1 MTPVVDRYGRV
12 AVLLG
17 GKSGERE
24 VSLDSGRAVAKAL
37 QQAGLDVVPF
47 DPAERALHELQA
59 EGVTRVWNALHGG
72 DGEDGTIQGALAIL
86 GIPVTGSGVMA
97 SALAMDK
104 VRSKAVMAA
113 HGVRVVGGRV
123 LRRGAAL
130 PVDLDYPVFVKPS
143 NGGSS
148 LGALPVADAD
158 ALADAV
164 AVAHALDDT
173 VLIEPLLPG
182 PEYTVGVLDQ
192 RALPPIRIDAGNEF
206 YDHAAKYTSEE
217 TRFVCPAVA
226 ADSELGQRF
235 AAQSLAAFNALGCRG
250 WGRVDFMMDGEGVPC
265 VLEVNTVPGMTSH
278 SLVPHAAGVAGIDFQ
293 SLCLAILDTSF
304 AGEVH

>member
-1 MTPVVDRYGRV
+1 MTPVLDRYGRV
-12 AVLLG
+12 AVLFG

-24 VSLDSGRAVAKAL
+24 VSLDSGAAVADAL
-37 QQAGLDVVPF
+37 QQAGLDVVRF
-47 DPAERALHELQA
+47 DPAERALHELQS
-59 EGVTRVWNALHGG
+59 EGISRVWNALHGG
-72 DGEDGTIQGALAIL
+72 DGEDGTIQGALAML

-104 VRSKAVMAA
+104 MRSKAVMAA
-113 HGVRVVGGRV
+113 HGVRVVGGRT

-130 PVDLDYPVFVKPS
+130 PVDLEYPVFVKPS

-148 LGALPVADAD
+148 LGALPVADSG
-158 ALADAV
+158 ALAEAV
-164 AVAHALDDT
+164 AIAHALDDT

-206 YDHAAKYTSEE
+206 YDYAAKYTSEE
-217 TRFVCPAVA
+217 TRFVCPAVG
-226 ADSELGQRF
+226 ADTELGQRF
-235 AAQSLAAFNALGCRG
+235 AAQSLAAFNALGCAG
-250 WGRVDFMMDGEGVPC
+250 WGRVDFMMDGDGVPC

-278 SLVPHAAGVAGIDFQ
+278 SLMPHAASVAGIDFQ

-304 AGEVH
+304 VGGVH